1 MGERT
6 RTLQRLLASEDGF
19 TLIELE
25 IVCVILGILT
35 ALAVPTYL
43 QFRDNAYKKTAS
55 ANVRAAVIAAQ
66 SYVEDNFPGSVRD
79 PDRAV
84 STTDTGYQGMN
95 TTELKA
101 YDTGL
106 SPSVYVNN
114 SGTDAAGVTTRAPL
128 DATHFC
134 LYAVDGRW
142 YAYQLNPTGSILVT
156 TVASAVCT

>member
-1 MGERT
+1 MSGWTKSIGR
-6 RTLQRLLASEDGF
+6 RLACEEGF

-43 QFRDNAYKKTAS
+43 QLRDNAYKKTAS
-55 ANVRAAVIAAQ
+55 ANVRSAVIAAE
-66 SYVEDNFPGSVRD
+66 SYGEDNFPASD
-79 PDRAV
+79 
-84 STTDTGYQGMN
+84 SGYQGMT
-95 TTELKA
+95 TTELKT
-101 YDTGL
+101 YDSGL

-114 SGTDAAGVTTRAPL
+114 SGTDAPGVTTRTTL

-142 YAYQLNPTGSILVT
+142 YAYQLSPTGTVLVT
-156 TVASAVCT
+156 TSASAVCT

>member
-1 MGERT
+1 MSILRAVGR
-6 RTLQRLLASEDGF
+6 RLASEEGF

-25 IVCVILGILT
+25 IVCVILSILS

-43 QFRDNAYKKTAS
+43 KFRDGAYKATAS

-66 SYVEDNFPGSVRD
+66 AYGQDNFPASARD
-79 PDRAV
+79 PDRAT
-84 STTDTGYQGMN
+84 STTDSGYQGM
-95 TTELKA
+95 TTAELKT
-101 YDTGL
+101 YDANL

-114 SGTDAAGVTTRAPL
+114 AGADAPGVTTRAAL
-128 DATHFC
+128 DSSHFC
-134 LYAVDGRW
+134 VYSVDGRW

>member
-1 MGERT
+1 MSGWTKSVGR
-6 RTLQRLLASEDGF
+6 RLACEEGF

-43 QFRDNAYKKTAS
+43 QLRDNAYKKTAS
-55 ANVRAAVIAAQ
+55 ANVRSAVIAAE
-66 SYVEDNFPGSVRD
+66 SYGEDNFPASARD
-79 PDRAV
+79 PDRTV
-84 STTDTGYQGMN
+84 STTDSGYQGMT
-95 TTELKA
+95 TTELKT
-101 YDTGL
+101 YDSGL

-114 SGTDAAGVTTRAPL
+114 SGTDAPGVTTRTTL

-142 YAYQLNPTGSILVT
+142 YAYQLNPTGSIVVT

>member
-1 MGERT
+1 VRRHT

-25 IVCVILGILT
+25 IVCVIIGILT
-35 ALAVPTYL
+35 ALAVPAYL

-55 ANVRAAVIAAQ
+55 ANVRAAVIAAT
-66 SYVEDNFPGSVRD
+66 SYGEDNFPGSARD
-79 PDRAV
+79 PDRGV
-84 STTDTGYQGMN
+84 STADSGYQGMN
-95 TTELKA
+95 TTELKT
-101 YDTGL
+101 YDSGL

-114 SGTDAAGVTTRAPL
+114 SGTDAAGVTTRAAL
-128 DATHFC
+128 DATHYC
-134 LYAVDGRW
+134 LYSVDGRW